1 MAMLCGSLSAQNRD
15 FNGGGPQGM
24 MPRMQGMMPPQGSMM
39 PMGGGM
45 GMGPMAGRGFQQF
58 DVNFATEVPDEK
70 DVVVKDKSDSLY
82 YYFVENVKFGKTARI
97 RFAGD
102 VAEVEGMPAG
112 VQVAKDGAYLT
123 VTSTSTD
130 PLAIELSGKT
140 ENGALVLNVEAPLKL
155 VLNNV
160 MMKSKRGDAI
170 LSQGNGHVYAVL
182 AEGSVNELYD
192 CDNPEF
198 AMFMG
203 PPPGGM
209 GGFPSAPGEG
219 MPEMG
224 EMPEF
229 PPFMNSNRE
238 KNPEDYHVQYG
249 ITMKK
254 AQMKKKLK
262 IDGTFVCAGP
272 LTISGKGKLDVHSQN
287 KVGIK
292 SKASLMFR
300 PGNMITVH
308 AMPAGKG
315 VNAKNEL
322 YILGGTLN
330 IDCSFSG
337 DKALTSGRNMYI
349 RGGHTVIM
357 AAGGEASEGI
367 QSKFLMQIDGGVVE
381 VAAQDDAINS
391 QGDLVI
397 NGGEV
402 RAFASTNDAIDSNC
416 NIVIN
421 GGKVFASGAG
431 MPEGGL
437 DCADEG
443 GYNLFINGG
452 EVVAIGGRHSSPEKQ
467 SRQPSVQWRLSN
479 LEDGKTYGIDGVGLY
494 KSVRTYQMGGATLL
508 FSSPKLEKG
517 KSYTLSVDGEKTE
530 LIESLKSPTTN
541 VGNMRMGFPF

>member
-1 MAMLCGSLSAQNRD
+1 MNKFGILGVCMAMLCGSLSAQNMG

-24 MPRMQGMMPPQGSMM
+24 FPPPHGGMM
-39 PMGGGM
+39 PMGGPGK
-45 GMGPMAGRGFQQF
+45 GPLAGGGIEQF
-58 DVNFATEVPDEK
+58 GVNFATVVPDEK
-70 DVVVKDKSDSLY
+70 DAVVKDKKDSLY
-82 YYFVENVKFGKTARI
+82 HYFVENVKFGKIAKI
-97 RFAGD
+97 HFSGD
-102 VAEVEGMPAG
+102 EVVVEGVSAD
-112 VQVAKDGAYLT
+112 VQVTKDGAYLT
-123 VTSTSTD
+123 LASASTE

-155 VLNNV
+155 LFNNV
-160 MMKSKRGDAI
+160 VIKSKRGDAI
-170 LSQGNGHVYAVL
+170 LSQGKGHVYAVL

-198 AMFMG
+198 AMFQGM
-203 PPPGGM
+203 PPGGM
-209 GGFPSAPGEG
+209 G
-219 MPEMG
+219 MG
-224 EMPEF
+224 GPKDLMAESKE
-229 PPFMNSNRE
+229 
-238 KNPEDYHVQYG
+238 NPADYHVQYG

-254 AQMKKKLK
+254 PQMKKKLK

-308 AMPAGKG
+308 AFPAGKG

-322 YILGGTLN
+322 YILGGALN
-330 IDCSFSG
+330 VNCSFSQ
-337 DKALTSGRNMYI
+337 DKALTCGRNMYI
-349 RGGHTVIM
+349 KGGHTVVK
-357 AAGGEASEGI
+357 AAGSEASEGM

-381 VAAQDDAINS
+381 VAAQDDAVNS

-402 RAFASTNDAIDSNC
+402 RAFSATNDAFDSNC
-416 NIVIN
+416 NLIIN
-421 GGKVFASGAG
+421 GGKVFASGYG

-437 DCADEG
+437 DCADES
-443 GYNLFINGG
+443 GYRLFINGG

-467 SRQPSVQWRLSN
+467 SRQPSVQWRLDN
-479 LEDGKTYGIDGVGLY
+479 LENGKTYGIDGVSSY
-494 KSVRTYQMGGATLL
+494 KSARAYQMGGATIL
-508 FSSPKLEKG
+508 FSSPKLKEG
-517 KSYTLSVDGEKTE
+517 KTYTLSVDGELKE
-530 LIESLKSPTTN
+530 RIESLKSPTTS